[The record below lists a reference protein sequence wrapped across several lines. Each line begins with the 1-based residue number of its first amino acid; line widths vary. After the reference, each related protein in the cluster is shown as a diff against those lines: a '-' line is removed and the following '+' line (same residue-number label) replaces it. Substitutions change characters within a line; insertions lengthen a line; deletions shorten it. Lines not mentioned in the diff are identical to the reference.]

1 MKTCYCSSLK
11 TLLPPIIIGPQV
23 YRKFEVVRSARAVQV
38 NDVMR
43 NTTVRVRTG
52 LLILVLGLPAAGDST
67 VCTTRVNL
75 NM

>member
-23 YRKFEVVRSARAVQV
+23 YRKFEVVRSAVQV

-75 NM
+75 NL

>member
-23 YRKFEVVRSARAVQV
+23 YRKFEVVRSAVQV

-75 NM
+75 KL